1 MFPFHRLLF
10 WFSGS
15 YREQSRTG
23 IRHRNWVVPS
33 EPGEN
38 GSRLVDLGRRNQKS
52 EAARWLGKARRYGKD
67 QRKSFNSAEGN
78 YMVGLGKG
86 FGAGGLYID
95 VRQCK
100 GADNFAQ
107 ERGFLVV
114 GFDQGHMDFRGP
126 EFDRDSGKSGAGTEV
141 GREQGAARAE
151 YRMSSGIGLCRQ
163 GGVRIKVQILIHR
176 RSRE

>member
-10 WFSGS
+10 WFSVS

-33 EPGEN
+33 DPGEN

-52 EAARWLGKARRYGKD
+52 EAARWLGKARRDGKD

-78 YMVGLGKG
+78 YIVGLGKG

-107 ERGFLVV
+107 ERGFL
-114 GFDQGHMDFRGP
+114 ML
-126 EFDRDSGKSGAGTEV
+126 DSIRVIWISGAQSLIGIPGNPAPEP
-141 GREQGAARAE
+141 RSAA
-151 YRMSSGIGLCRQ
+151 
-163 GGVRIKVQILIHR
+163 
-176 RSRE
+176 SRELRVRSTECRVGSDCAGKEGSESKSKS